1 MLADPAK
8 RQELIAF
15 LPRVKIRIQSDV
27 MKTVLVVLGSIAL
40 LLPIAAAEKKM
51 MTVKI
56 LDRQNHDTLYTYFVP
71 GYSTTNEN
79 SSANCFGT
87 DSTVNC
93 SGSARA
99 TTTSM
104 PAHGGSFSVKGAT
117 FALQLD
123 DGRVAVVNCDSKFA
137 EHMAGPAGN
146 HRSCRTPL
154 VDEDSSGVFRRQRQ
168 ADLAGKHRRE
178 EDAIRDVQDFRS
190 AR

>member
-1 MLADPAK
+1 
-8 RQELIAF
+8 
-15 LPRVKIRIQSDV
+15 
-27 MKTVLVVLGSIAL
+27 MKTVLTILGSLAL
-40 LLPIAAAEKKM
+40 VLSITAAEKKI

-79 SSANCFGT
+79 SSANCFGS

-104 PAHGGSFSVKGAT
+104 PAHGGSFGVKGAT
-117 FALQLD
+117 FALQLE

-154 VDEDSSGVFRRQRQ
+154 VDEIQVEFSGDNAKLTWPVSI
-168 ADLAGKHRRE
+168 DGKKTQSE
-178 EDAIRDVQDFRS
+178 TYKILGVLDKK
-190 AR
+190 